1 MRLADRR
8 VLRVTLRYTD
18 IDSLFRTP
26 DVSPFSEHFHES
38 STLPGIEYIYNE
50 LQANP
55 ALKRVKTTI
64 LLPPEQITPQLE
76 PSTREAIRRYCL
88 ARAQE
93 VGQSE
98 RALRW
103 RAFRALAV
111 ALVLFFVYVL
121 MQWQLQNVDVLAIR
135 VILEGV
141 DILIWVALWFPLDAL
156 FFGLQSYD
164 INSDS
169 YKRASQMQLKTE
181 PA

>member
-1 MRLADRR
+1 
-8 VLRVTLRYTD
+8 VTLRYAD
-18 IDSLFRTP
+18 IDSLFRAP
-26 DVSPFSEHFHES
+26 DVSPFSEHFHKY
-38 STLPGIEYIYNE
+38 STVAGIEHIYNE

-55 ALKRVKTTI
+55 ALKRVETTI
-64 LLPPEQITPQLE
+64 VLPPEKITLQLE

-88 ARAQE
+88 ARGEE

-103 RAFRALAV
+103 RAFRTLAV

-121 MQWQLQNVDVLAIR
+121 LQWWLQGFDVLAIR
-135 VILEGV
+135 VILEGL

-164 INSDS
+164 LNSDS
-169 YKRASQMQLKTE
+169 YKRASQMQLKIE

>member
-1 MRLADRR
+1 MRVADRR
-8 VLRVTLRYTD
+8 VLRVKLRYTD

-26 DVSPFSEHFHES
+26 DVSPFSEHFHEY
-38 STLPGIEYIYNE
+38 STVAGIEHIYNE

-55 ALKRVKTTI
+55 VLRRVETTI
-64 LLPPEQITPQLE
+64 VLPPEQITPQLE
-76 PSTREAIRRYCL
+76 PNTREAIRRYCL
-88 ARAQE
+88 ARGRE

-98 RALRW
+98 RALKW
-103 RAFRALAV
+103 RAIRALAV

-121 MQWQLQNVDVLAIR
+121 MQWHLQNVDLLAIK
-135 VILEGV
+135 VILEGL
-141 DILIWVALWFPLDAL
+141 DILIWIALWFPLDAL

-169 YKRASQMQLKTE
+169 YKRASQMQLNIE

>member
-1 MRLADRR
+1 MADRR
-8 VLRVTLRYTD
+8 VLRVTLRYTS
-18 IDSLFRTP
+18 IDSLFDRP
-26 DVSPFSEHFHES
+26 DVSPFSKDFDEY

-55 ALKRVKTTI
+55 ALKRVETTI
-64 LLPPEQITPQLE
+64 VLPPEQITADLE
-76 PSTREAIRRYCL
+76 QSTQEAVRRYCL
-88 ARAQE
+88 ARSRE

-103 RAFRALAV
+103 RAWRALAV
-111 ALVLFFVYVL
+111 ALFLFVVYVFV
-121 MQWQLQNVDVLAIR
+121 QWKLKNLDILAVN
-135 VILEGV
+135 VILEGL

-164 INSDS
+164 INSGG
-169 YKRASQMQLKTE
+169 YKRASQMRMKIE

>member
-1 MRLADRR
+1 LADRG
-8 VLRVTLRYTD
+8 VLRLTLRYAD
-18 IDSLFRTP
+18 INSLFEKS
-26 DVSPFSEHFHES
+26 DVSPFSDDFLEYG
-38 STLPGIEYIYNE
+38 TVPGVEYIYNE

-55 ALKRVKTTI
+55 TLKRVETTI
-64 LLPPEQITPQLE
+64 VLPPEKITPDLE
-76 PSTREAIRRYCL
+76 RSTTEAIRRYCQ
-88 ARAQE
+88 ARSWE

-111 ALVLFFVYVL
+111 ALVLFVVYVL
-121 MQWQLQNVDVLAIR
+121 LQWKLQGIDVLAIK
-135 VILEGV
+135 VVLEGL

-164 INSDS
+164 INSGS
-169 YKRASQMQLKTE
+169 YKRAAQMQLKIE